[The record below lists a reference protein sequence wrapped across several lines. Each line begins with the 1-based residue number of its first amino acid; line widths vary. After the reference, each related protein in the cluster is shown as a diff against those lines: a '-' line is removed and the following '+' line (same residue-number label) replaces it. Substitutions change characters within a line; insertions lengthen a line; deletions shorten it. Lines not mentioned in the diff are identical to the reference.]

1 MATPEN
7 TSLVNQTLLLRN
19 AGCIS
24 LPAQP
29 SYFCNAGCISSPT
42 RSRRVWFTHWW
53 WNTSSAAE
61 VEGSGSWD
69 YPQCKQFSRVA
80 PSRCVRMEAPANVDT
95 TRLLN
100 RYGMI
105 EKSYHASRFVRG
117 SVAWPASMLCCAKT
131 LRTLCSGVHLD
142 LHGHHVFAHC
152 PTAIGNIRKCI
163 FYALKVMTRTL

>member
-1 MATPEN
+1 MATPKN

-24 LPAQP
+24 SPAQP
-29 SYFCNAGCISSPT
+29 SYFRNAGCISTPT
-42 RSRRVWFTHWW
+42 RSRRVWFTRWW
-53 WNTSSAAE
+53 WNTSSAVE

-80 PSRCVRMEAPANVDT
+80 PSRRICMEAPANVDT

-105 EKSYHASRFVRG
+105 EKSYHASCFVRG
-117 SVAWPASMLCCAKT
+117 SVAWPASVLCCAVLRRFAPHALECILISMATTFLHTAPLQSGT
-131 LRTLCSGVHLD
+131 LESASFMPSR
-142 LHGHHVFAHC
+142 
-152 PTAIGNIRKCI
+152 
-163 FYALKVMTRTL
+163 